1 MTYRVLALAS
11 GVTGL
16 EDHRLA
22 LNTLAFPNGGGL
34 KVYGGVVPGGFGLT
48 NPSAMTA
55 RVASGF
61 ALIPGTGTA
70 TQGAYLFVSDANV
83 DLVFDN
89 GEAGVARTDR
99 IIARVYD
106 NTYDSTGFTK
116 GEINYLKG
124 QSSGA
129 ATTLPANSILLY
141 EQVVA
146 AGASSGGTPINFGT
160 VTDKRQQLSAVG
172 GIQSVASAT
181 ERDALNPSY
190 NGKMIYRRDRGWL
203 ERQDT
208 SNVWRALTVA
218 TVADSGALNQISSPY
233 AGQLAT
239 FSANGQVVV
248 YNGSNWVNATDAGN
262 INFRASRTSSQ
273 SIPSGTATTVIFP
286 TVAYNNGF
294 TYNTSTGVL
303 TVPAN
308 GIYSISARTQ
318 WDFSS
323 VSYREIYL
331 NINNGS
337 SLWQMQGWPLAGDA
351 GASPTVG
358 FSTDV
363 NLTAGDTVRIQAK
376 QGRGSALN
384 VVDSTFTCRRV
395 GSV

>member
-16 EDHRLA
+16 EDHRLL
-22 LNTLAFPNGGGL
+22 LNTFAFPNGGGL
-34 KVYGGVVPGGFGLT
+34 KVYGGVVPGGFALT

-55 RVASGF
+55 RIAAGF
-61 ALIPGTGTA
+61 ALVPGTGTA

-83 DLVFDN
+83 DLTFDN

-99 IIARVYD
+99 VIIRIYD

-124 QSSGA
+124 QASGA
-129 ATTLPANSILLY
+129 ATTLPANSILIY

-172 GIQSVASAT
+172 AIQSVASAT

-190 NGKMIYRRDRGWL
+190 NGKTVYRRDRGWL

-208 SNVWRALTVA
+208 SNVWRTLTVP
-218 TVADSGALNQISSPY
+218 TVAGSGNLNQIANPY
-233 AGQLAT
+233 AGNLAT
-239 FSANGQVVV
+239 FSTNGALVT
-248 YNGSNWVNATDAGN
+248 YTGSAWVPVGDAGN
-262 INFRASRTSSQ
+262 INFRAQRSSNQ
-273 SIPSGTATTVIFP
+273 SIASGSATTVICP
-286 TVAYNNGF
+286 TVEYNNGF

-303 TVPAN
+303 TIPSDGVYN
-308 GIYSISARTQ
+308 ITGRSM
-318 WDFSS
+318 WDFSNL
-323 VSYREIYL
+323 SYRELYL
-331 NINNGS
+331 NVNNGS
-337 SLWQMQGWPLAGDA
+337 RSWLMQGWPLTSDSGS
-351 GASPTVG
+351 SPAQS

-363 NLTAGDTVRIQAK
+363 ELGSGDTVRLQVK

-384 VVDSTFTCRRV
+384 MTDATFTCRRV
-395 GSV
+395 GAA